1 MIISSAYMASNGRM
15 SNVLRKAWKTEI
27 LSNLG
32 HLLEGD
38 EKNYEKSQSG
48 FRRASGSNPR
58 PFE

>member
-1 MIISSAYMASNGRM
+1 MASNGRM